1 MRMLPVSYLPED
13 CSSLLV
19 CGAVL
24 STESSMLSR
33 NFPVAA
39 KNNRELKDDLARN
52 RKKLSGL
59 RQNPENRKSN
69 NREFKF
75 PKQAN

>member
-1 MRMLPVSYLPED
+1 MNYFHFANLSREAFALRFD
-13 CSSLLV
+13 
-19 CGAVL
+19 GAVL
-24 STESSMLSR
+24 STESSVLSR
-33 NFPVAA
+33 NFPVTAQ
-39 KNNRELKDDLARN
+39 NNRELKDDLARN

-75 PKQAN
+75 PKQTN

>member
-1 MRMLPVSYLPED
+1 
-13 CSSLLV
+13 LV
-19 CGAVL
+19 LGNGAVL
-24 STESSMLSR
+24 STESSLLSR
-33 NFPVAA
+33 NFPVTA

-75 PKQAN
+75 PKQTN

>member
-1 MRMLPVSYLPED
+1 MVDY
-13 CSSLLV
+13 
-19 CGAVL
+19 GAVQ
-24 STESSMLSR
+24 STESSLLRR
-33 NFPVAA
+33 NFPVTAQ
-39 KNNRELKDDLARN
+39 NNRELKDDLARN

>member
-1 MRMLPVSYLPED
+1 MVDY
-13 CSSLLV
+13 
-19 CGAVL
+19 GAVL
-24 STESSMLSR
+24 STESSVLSR
-33 NFPVAA
+33 NFPVTAQ
-39 KNNRELKDDLARN
+39 NNRELKDDLARN

>member
-1 MRMLPVSYLPED
+1 MRMLSVSYLPED
-13 CSSLLV
+13 CSSLV
-19 CGAVL
+19 ISGAVL
-24 STESSMLSR
+24 STESSVLSR
-33 NFPVAA
+33 NFPVIVQ
-39 KNNRELKDDLARN
+39 NNRELKNDLARN

-59 RQNPENRKSN
+59 RQNPENQKSN

>member
-1 MRMLPVSYLPED
+1 LELEN
-13 CSSLLV
+13 
-19 CGAVL
+19 GAVL
-24 STESSMLSR
+24 STERSLLSR
-33 NFPVAA
+33 NFPGTS
-39 KNNRELKDDLARN
+39 KNNRELKNDLARN

-75 PKQAN
+75 PKQTN

>member
-1 MRMLPVSYLPED
+1 MVDS
-13 CSSLLV
+13 
-19 CGAVL
+19 GAVL

-59 RQNPENRKSN
+59 RQNPENQKSN